1 MAASKQG
8 LSVDQAYALIHAK
21 KYHDA
26 HLREFAPKWYDW
38 QMSAF
43 YSTASQTM
51 TLAGNRSGK
60 TMSAA
65 YHFACDVTGDYP
77 DWWDGPKFP
86 WGLNALCLGV
96 DNGQLKAVL
105 QTQLFGEIDEE
116 TKKFKGGWIH
126 TSEIEAVEWSPHTT
140 GLAKRVTVRHARG
153 KSYVVLRAYTQSKTG
168 QGTLSFAGTSIDLIL
183 VDEQPPD
190 QLIGQLVTRTMTG
203 NRGKGGVIRY
213 TMTPELGMTKLVT
226 TFTENR
232 QDNQKLIGPIA
243 WSQCPHLTPEVQASI
258 LSGIPEHER
267 EMRSKGVPF
276 FGSGLVYPIPEERIT
291 CDPFQLSEMPW
302 IKVLR
307 AMDLGIAHPT
317 AIVWLGWDPE
327 FDVIYVMRDYSEKGR
342 EAAVHASVAN
352 SFLPYAP
359 MVIPPDIDQTE
370 KGSGKTVRKFY
381 NDAGLKHTI
390 DFENPDGSRYVE
402 PGIMDLFERMRTDR
416 FKVFRGCEHVLREM
430 RMYHRK
436 EGKLVKENDD
446 ALDAV
451 RYGSMMIKTRGVKLG
466 RSRTGHKPKVKRSLA

>member
-1 MAASKQG
+1 MVAKAAG
-8 LSVDQAYALIHAK
+8 LSVDQAYSMIRAK
-21 KYHDA
+21 AYMDA
-26 HLREFAPKWYDW
+26 HHREFAPDWYPW
-38 QMSAF
+38 QLEAF
-43 YSTASQTM
+43 RSTHSQTM

-77 DWWDGPKFP
+77 DWWDGPRFSNP
-86 WGLNALCLGV
+86 LNALGLGV

-105 QTQLFGEIDEE
+105 QTQLFGEIDED
-116 TKKFKGGWIH
+116 KKQFKGGWIH
-126 TSEIEAVEWSPHTT
+126 RSEIDSVEWSPHTP
-140 GLAKRVTVRHARG
+140 GLAKRVTVRHKTG
-153 KSYVVLRAYTQSKTG
+153 KSYVTLRAYTQSKTG

-226 TFTENR
+226 TFMEEK
-232 QDNQKLIGPIA
+232 QANQLLIGPVA
-243 WSQCPHLTPEVQASI
+243 WSQCPHLTPEVQQSI

-276 FGSGLVYPIPEERIT
+276 FGSGLVYPIPEERIV
-291 CDPFQLSEMPW
+291 CDPFQLEEMPW
-302 IKVLR
+302 IRVLR

-342 EAAVHASVAN
+342 EAAVHAAVAN
-352 SFLPYAP
+352 SFMPYAP

-390 DFENPDGSRYVE
+390 DFENPDGSRFVE
-402 PGIMDLFERMRTDR
+402 PGIMELFERMRTDR
-416 FKVFRGCEHVLREM
+416 LKVFRGCEHVLREI

-436 EGKLVKENDD
+436 EGKLVKVDDD

-451 RYGSMMIKTRGVKLG
+451 RYGSMMIKTRGVKLS
-466 RSRTGHKPKVKRSLA
+466 RSRTGFKPKVKRAMA